1 MVLTVVLQL
10 VVIYLPLANVIF
22 QTQPLTPAELGLTFG
37 LAVLTF
43 IIVELWKAV
52 ARSRHKANKGPAGG
66 MKDEPENA

>member
-1 MVLTVVLQL
+1 
-10 VVIYLPLANVIF
+10 VIF

-52 ARSRHKANKGPAGG
+52 ARWRR
-66 MKDEPENA
+66 NAKE

>member
-1 MVLTVVLQL
+1 MVLAVVLTVVLQL

-22 QTQPLTPAELGLTFG
+22 QTQPLTPAELGLTVG

-52 ARSRHKANKGPAGG
+52 ARWRR
-66 MKDEPENA
+66 NAKE